1 MKRRGFLQTLAAL
14 MAGSSALLGVRPAMA
29 GTARRI
35 IVQESALAGF
45 QYYAGPYLWESFAV
59 GKPLDLLREPGNP
72 HDRRAVAVFYDG
84 FKIGYVPRL
93 QNTAVS
99 QMMDRGEQV
108 DANIRALQTGDN
120 QWRRVQLQVW
130 LEA

>member
-1 MKRRGFLQTLAAL
+1 MKRRGFLQALAAL
-14 MAGSSALLGVRPAMA
+14 VAGAGASPMAPPAMA
-29 GTARRI
+29 GTAKRI
-35 IVQESALAGF
+35 TIQESSLAGF
-45 QYYAGPYLWESFAV
+45 QYHAGPHIWERFAV

-72 HDRRAVAVFYDG
+72 YDRRAVAVFYDE
-84 FKIGYVPRL
+84 FKIGYVPRS

-108 DANIRALQTGDN
+108 NANISVLQTGDN
-120 QWRRVQLQVW
+120 PWRRVQLEVW